1 MSMNIGSKLIHQLGS
16 TNSLIPLATK
26 EVFDSAG
33 QTYFSHKAGGKIE
46 AKDRLVDEV
55 GTGALWLFGIPT
67 FKKFIDKT
75 IFKKAGISPEID
87 TRLIKNNKLLQ
98 KAIEN
103 APTEEIAN
111 ELKKAGENISKV
123 KNLNYLKFGLSVG
136 LTLTSYFGLTK
147 FKQNMTKKN
156 IEREFLQKQMQKTP
170 PCYETNPIFDEIQ
183 LNKKK
188 KSNPSFGSSAVMK
201 IAENIMLDPIKNMMV
216 LDGCISAERLSHSRT
231 KGEFAESTIKEGSFL
246 FFIYG
251 AGEAIKK
258 VIEAG
263 AKKFFN
269 APINLDAKFLS
280 SDLAEKVLTDK
291 NIQKDVQEFVQ
302 KFGKNIN
309 TEELYEF
316 ILKNQNHTVVNAAKK
331 SGIIST
337 AKNGKVDTR
346 KFINEKELQKLSN
359 DLISFINSS
368 KNSKNIENYLK
379 KVKSFKVIST
389 ILNIGV
395 CCLSLGYIVP
405 KAMYA
410 YRIKHQDGKT
420 DFHVKTEYEKELAK
434 KFLS

>member
-1 MSMNIGSKLIHQLGS
+1 MSINLGSKLVHQLGS
-16 TNSLIPLATK
+16 TSSLIPLATK

-67 FKKFIDKT
+67 FKKIIDKT
-75 IFKKAGISPEID
+75 IFRRAGISPEID
-87 TRLIKNNKLLQ
+87 TRLIRNNKLLQ

-111 ELKKAGENISKV
+111 ELKKAGNNLSKT
-123 KNLNYLKFGLSVG
+123 KRLNYLKFGLSVG
-136 LTLTSYFGLTK
+136 LTLASYFGLTK

-156 IEREFLQKQMQKTP
+156 IEREFLQKQMQKTT

-183 LNKKK
+183 LSKKS
-188 KSNPSFGSSAVMK
+188 KSNPSFGSSAVMQM
-201 IAENIMLDPIKNMMV
+201 AENIMLDPIKNMMV

-231 KGEFAESTIKEGSFL
+231 KGEFAESAIKEGSFL

-251 AGEAIKK
+251 AGEVIKK
-258 VIEAG
+258 GIEAG

-269 APINLDAKFLS
+269 APINLDAKLLG
-280 SDLAEKVLTDK
+280 SDLAEKILTDK
-291 NIQKDVQEFVQ
+291 NTQKDVLEFAK

-316 ILKNQNHTVVNAAKK
+316 ILKNQNHTIVNAAKK
-331 SGIIST
+331 SGIIQT
-337 AKNGKVDTR
+337 AKNGKIDTR
-346 KFINEKELQKLSN
+346 KLIDEKELQKLSD
-359 DLISFINSS
+359 DLISFINSG
-368 KNSKNIENYLK
+368 KNAKNIK
-379 KVKSFKVIST
+379 KHLEKIKSFKIIST
-389 ILNIGV
+389 ILNIGA

-405 KAMYA
+405 KAMYT
-410 YRIKHQDGKT
+410 YRMKHQEGKT

-434 KFLS
+434 KFLT

>member
-1 MSMNIGSKLIHQLGS
+1 MSMNIGSKLINQLGS

-67 FKKFIDKT
+67 FKKVIDKT
-75 IFKKAGISPEID
+75 IFKKAGISPVID
-87 TRLIKNNKLLQ
+87 TRLIKDNNLLK

-111 ELKKAGENISKV
+111 ELKKAGNNISKV
-123 KNLNYLKFGLSVG
+123 KNLNCLKFGLSLG
-136 LTLTSYFGLTK
+136 LTLLSYFGLTK
-147 FKQNMTKKN
+147 FKQNMTQKN
-156 IEREFLQKQMQKTP
+156 IEKEFLQKQMQKTP
-170 PCYETNPIFDEIQ
+170 PYYEQNPIFD
-183 LNKKK
+183 NFTKTKKTN
-188 KSNPSFGSSAVMK
+188 SPSFGSARIIKV
-201 IAENIMLDPIKNMMV
+201 AENIMLDPIKNMMV

-231 KGEFAESTIKEGSFL
+231 KGEFAENAIKEGSFL

-251 AGEAIKK
+251 AGELIKK
-258 VIEAG
+258 GIETG

-269 APINLDAKFLS
+269 APINLDAKFLG

-291 NIQKDVQEFVQ
+291 KAQSDIIEFAKQ
-302 KFGKNIN
+302 FGKNSNI
-309 TEELYEF
+309 EELYEF

-337 AKNGKVDTR
+337 TKNGKIDTR
-346 KFINEKELQKLSN
+346 KFIDGKELKKLSD
-359 DLISFINSS
+359 DLITFINSS
-368 KNSKNIENYLK
+368 KNAKDIKKYLEKTKN
-379 KVKSFKVIST
+379 FKIIST
-389 ILNIGV
+389 ILNIGI

-405 KAMYA
+405 KAMYN
-410 YRIKHQDGKT
+410 YRSKNQNGKT

-434 KFLS
+434 KFLT

>member
-1 MSMNIGSKLIHQLGS
+1 MAINLGSKLIHQLGS

-67 FKKFIDKT
+67 FKKLIDKT
-75 IFKKAGISPEID
+75 IFKKTGISPEID
-87 TRLIKNNKLLQ
+87 TRIIKDNNLLQ
-98 KAIEN
+98 KAIKN

-111 ELKKAGENISKV
+111 ELKKAGNNISKT
-123 KNLNYLKFGLSVG
+123 KGLNCLKFGLSVG
-136 LTLTSYFGLTK
+136 LTLVSYFGLTK

-156 IEREFLQKQMQKTP
+156 IEREFLQKQIQKTP
-170 PCYETNPIFDEIQ
+170 PFYETSPIFDEIQ
-183 LNKKK
+183 LSKKN
-188 KSNPSFGSSAVMK
+188 KSNPSFGSSAVIK
-201 IAENIMLDPIKNMMV
+201 AAENIMLDPIKNMMV

-231 KGEFAESTIKEGSFL
+231 KGEFAESAIKEGSFL

-251 AGEAIKK
+251 AGEVIKK
-258 VIEAG
+258 GIEVG

-280 SDLAEKVLTDK
+280 SDLAEKILTDK
-291 NIQKDVQEFVQ
+291 TTQKDIFEFAQ
-302 KFGKNIN
+302 KFGKNAK
-309 TEELYEF
+309 TEDLYEF
-316 ILKNQNHTVVNAAKK
+316 ILKNQNHAVVSAGKK

-337 AKNGKVDTR
+337 IKNGKIDTR
-346 KFINEKELQKLSN
+346 KFIDEKEIQKLSD

-368 KNSKNIENYLK
+368 KNTKSIKNYLE
-379 KVKSFKVIST
+379 KVKSFKIIST
-389 ILNIGV
+389 ILNIGA

-405 KAMYA
+405 KAMYT
-410 YRIKHQDGKT
+410 YRMKHQNGKT

-434 KFLS
+434 KFLT

>member
-1 MSMNIGSKLIHQLGS
+1 MAINLGSKLIHQLGS

-67 FKKFIDKT
+67 FKKLIDKT

-87 TRLIKNNKLLQ
+87 TRIIKDNNLLQ
-98 KAIEN
+98 KAIKN

-111 ELKKAGENISKV
+111 ELKKAGNNISKT
-123 KNLNYLKFGLSVG
+123 KGLNCLKFGLSVG
-136 LTLTSYFGLTK
+136 LTLVSYFGLTK

-156 IEREFLQKQMQKTP
+156 IEREFLQKQIQKTP
-170 PCYETNPIFDEIQ
+170 PCYETSPIFDEIQ
-183 LNKKK
+183 LSKKN
-188 KSNPSFGSSAVMK
+188 KSNPSFGSSAVIK
-201 IAENIMLDPIKNMMV
+201 AAENIMLDPIKNMMV

-231 KGEFAESTIKEGSFL
+231 KGEFAESAIKEGSFL

-251 AGEAIKK
+251 AGEVIKK
-258 VIEAG
+258 GIEVG

-280 SDLAEKVLTDK
+280 SDLAEKILTDK
-291 NIQKDVQEFVQ
+291 TTQKDIFEFAQ
-302 KFGKNIN
+302 KFGKNAK
-309 TEELYEF
+309 TEDLYEF
-316 ILKNQNHTVVNAAKK
+316 ILKNQNHAVVSAGKK

-337 AKNGKVDTR
+337 IKNGKIDTR
-346 KFINEKELQKLSN
+346 KFIDEKEIQKLSD

-368 KNSKNIENYLK
+368 KNTKSIKNYLE
-379 KVKSFKVIST
+379 KVKSFKIIST

-405 KAMYA
+405 KAMYT
-410 YRIKHQDGKT
+410 YRMKHQNGKT

-434 KFLS
+434 KFLT

>member
-1 MSMNIGSKLIHQLGS
+1 MSINIGSKLIHQLGS

-67 FKKFIDKT
+67 FKKIIDKT
-75 IFKKAGISPEID
+75 IFKKAGISPVID
-87 TRLIKNNKLLQ
+87 TRLIKDNNLLK

-111 ELKKAGENISKV
+111 ELKKASENITKV
-123 KNLNYLKFGLSVG
+123 KSLNYLKFGLSVG
-136 LTLTSYFGLTK
+136 LTLLSYFGLTK
-147 FKQNMTKKN
+147 LKHNMTKKN
-156 IEREFLQKQMQKTP
+156 IEKEFLQKHMQKTP
-170 PCYETNPIFDEIQ
+170 PNYEQNPIFDDFTKT
-183 LNKKK
+183 NRKTT
-188 KSNPSFGSSAVMK
+188 PSFGSSRIIKA
-201 IAENIMLDPIKNMMV
+201 AENIMLDPIKNMMV
-216 LDGCISAERLSHSRT
+216 LDGCISAERLSHART
-231 KGEFAESTIKEGSFL
+231 KGEFAENAIKEGSFL

-251 AGEAIKK
+251 AGEVIKK
-258 VIEAG
+258 GIEAG

-269 APINLDAKFLS
+269 APINLDSKFLG

-291 NIQKDVQEFVQ
+291 NAQADIMEFAK
-302 KFGKNIN
+302 KFGKDSNI
-309 TEELYEF
+309 EELYEF
-316 ILKNQNHTVVNAAKK
+316 ILKNQNNTVVNAAKK

-337 AKNGKVDTR
+337 AKNGKIDTR
-346 KFINEKELQKLSN
+346 KFIDRKELQKLSD
-359 DLISFINSS
+359 DLISFINSG
-368 KNSKNIENYLK
+368 KNAKDIKKYLEKTKN
-379 KVKSFKVIST
+379 FKIIST

-405 KAMYA
+405 KAMYT
-410 YRIKHQDGKT
+410 YRSKNQNGKT

-434 KFLS
+434 KFLT

>member
-1 MSMNIGSKLIHQLGS
+1 MSMNLSSKLIHQLGS

-46 AKDRLVDEV
+46 GKDRLIDEV

-67 FKKFIDKT
+67 YKKLIDKT
-75 IFKKAGISPEID
+75 IFKKANISPLID
-87 TRLIKNNKLLQ
+87 TRLIKNNALLK

-111 ELKKAGENISKV
+111 ELKKAGANISQV
-123 KNLNYLKFGLSVG
+123 KNLNCLKFGLSLG
-136 LTLTSYFGLTK
+136 LTLLSYFGLTK
-147 FKQNMTKKN
+147 FKHNMTKKN
-156 IEREFLQKQMQKTP
+156 IEREFLQKQMQKTSP
-170 PCYETNPIFDEIQ
+170 SYETSPIFDNFTKE
-183 LNKKK
+183 KTKAT
-188 KSNPSFGSSAVMK
+188 PSFGSARIIK
-201 IAENIMLDPIKNMMV
+201 AAENIMLDPIKNMMV

-231 KGEFAESTIKEGSFL
+231 KGEFAENVIKEGSFL

-251 AGEAIKK
+251 AGEIIKK
-258 VIEAG
+258 GIEAG

-269 APINLDAKFLS
+269 APINLDAKFLG

-291 NIQKDVQEFVQ
+291 RAQTDVAEFAK
-302 KFGKNIN
+302 KFGKNSNI
-309 TEELYEF
+309 EELYEF
-316 ILKNQNHTVVNAAKK
+316 ILKNQSHTVINVAKK

-337 AKNGKVDTR
+337 AKNGKIDTR
-346 KFINEKELQKLSN
+346 KFIDGKELQKLSD

-368 KNSKNIENYLK
+368 KNTKDINKYLGKIKNIK
-379 KVKSFKVIST
+379 IIST

-405 KAMYA
+405 KAMYN
-410 YRIKHQDGKT
+410 YRSKNQNGKT

-434 KFLS
+434 KFLT

>member
-1 MSMNIGSKLIHQLGS
+1 MSMNLSSKLIHQLGS

-26 EVFDSAG
+26 EIFDSTG

-67 FKKFIDKT
+67 FKKLIDKT

-87 TRLIKNNKLLQ
+87 TRIIKDNKLLQ
-98 KAIEN
+98 KAIKN

-111 ELKKAGENISKV
+111 ELKIAGNNLAKT
-123 KNLNYLKFGLSVG
+123 KGLNYLKFGLSVG
-136 LTLTSYFGLTK
+136 LTLVSYFGLTK

-170 PCYETNPIFDEIQ
+170 PYYETSPIFDEIQ
-183 LNKKK
+183 LSKKN

-201 IAENIMLDPIKNMMV
+201 VAENIMLDPIKNMMV

-231 KGEFAESTIKEGSFL
+231 KGEFAESAIKEGSFL

-258 VIEAG
+258 GIEAG
-263 AKKFFN
+263 TKKFFN
-269 APINLDAKFLS
+269 APINLDSKFLS

-291 NIQKDVQEFVQ
+291 TAQKDILEFAK
-302 KFGKNIN
+302 KFGKNKNI
-309 TEELYEF
+309 EELYEF
-316 ILKNQNHTVVNAAKK
+316 ILKNQNHTIVNAAKK

-337 AKNGKVDTR
+337 VKNGKIDTR
-346 KFINEKELQKLSN
+346 KLINEKELQKLSD
-359 DLISFINSS
+359 DLISFI
-368 KNSKNIENYLK
+368 KAGQNSKDIKKYLE
-379 KVKSFKVIST
+379 KVKSFKIIST
-389 ILNIGV
+389 ILNIGA

-410 YRIKHQDGKT
+410 YRMRHQDGKT

-434 KFLS
+434 KNLI